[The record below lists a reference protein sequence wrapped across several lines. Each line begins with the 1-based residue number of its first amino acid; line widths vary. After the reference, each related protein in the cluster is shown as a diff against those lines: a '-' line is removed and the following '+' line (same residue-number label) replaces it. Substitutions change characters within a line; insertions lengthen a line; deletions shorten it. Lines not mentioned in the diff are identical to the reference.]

1 MSGIGNGNDNP
12 ALRRLDAIGIARG
25 LYLQR
30 LGADAKAALDE
41 LVRWFFA
48 EVPTARELR
57 WTFSSIT
64 SSGEAADIRHV
75 GLSVEF
81 VGGVVYED
89 ESYYGPPDAPDEEA
103 LDASIESVGTGA
115 TSGALD
121 ELYHHLSDNLDVLSR
136 IFPEAERVAIT
147 RPDPGAK
154 FTYVVKNADDQTPR
168 TITED

>member
-12 ALRRLDAIGIARG
+12 ALRKLDAIGTARG
-25 LYLQR
+25 AYLAL
-30 LGADAKAALDE
+30 LGGAKPALDE

-48 EVPTARELR
+48 EVPSARYLR

-64 SSGEAADIRHV
+64 SGGEEADIRHV

-89 ESYYGPPDAPDEEA
+89 ESYGLPGVDDEDAI
-103 LDASIESVGTGA
+103 DAAVDAIPGA
-115 TSGALD
+115 TSGSLD

-136 IFPEAERVAIT
+136 VFPEGEFVTIT
-147 RPDPGAK
+147 RPAPGDK
-154 FTYVVKNADDQTPR
+154 FTYVVKNAGDLTPR
-168 TITED
+168 EIQED